1 MDPIK
6 QELLKS
12 GKIDPSKIQS
22 VPQERLNQFQSGS
35 NFKSA
40 KDKQKE
46 LDEQRRREEEE
57 YTKEAYKEYLDAFDD
72 VKQSGFVRSDGRRQP
87 QHTSSSHLQKSQPV
101 ELNSQGK
108 AKGKT
113 QMDSFLQEL
122 KLGQADRGSS
132 KPDMDS
138 QSDLD
143 PHSTNIYVANLPTNI
158 DEQMFGEYFSR
169 YGPIASVKI
178 MWPRQEDQSRFKQPG
193 YAGFVSYMSRKD
205 AELAVKE
212 LDGSDWQGHALK
224 LDWGKRVRLP
234 SRPIFEGPAKRPAL
248 PVTHYDERDAKRM
261 RTETVNEGQ
270 SPATFDAQVIN
281 FLLSVVHNA
290 ESHKYGPIMGLNELK
305 MSGVQYAFL
314 NDENDPKTSFVH
326 SQIQDLIPFDDDQ
339 PTNDS
344 DAELTDEEQSEHEK
358 LQKQKQ
364 TDLGP
369 IAKKQFE
376 IMLRQIS
383 PKRYSIAKLM
393 AFAIDHSESYKEIVD
408 ILIKSLLNV
417 STPVPRKIA
426 RLHLVSDILA
436 NSAVGISGA
445 WRYRDEIQK
454 HLDKVFDHLGLVR
467 SVFPSKLSQNFFKE
481 RVEVVLRVWSEL
493 FIFPENILDGY
504 ILKLEGNGRKAV
516 AELHSSSTLIS
527 HQDNG
532 SLSSSPITPVSD
544 GTLKPAGFKPIAKEP
559 EEDIDRTLLEDLDGE
574 PMKDDIDGEPMQDD
588 IDGEPM
594 QDDIDGQSLQDE
606 DIDGKPI

>member
-1 MDPIK
+1 M
-6 QELLKS
+6 
-12 GKIDPSKIQS
+12 
-22 VPQERLNQFQSGS
+22 
-35 NFKSA
+35 
-40 KDKQKE
+40 
-46 LDEQRRREEEE
+46 
-57 YTKEAYKEYLDAFDD
+57 
-72 VKQSGFVRSDGRRQP
+72 
-87 QHTSSSHLQKSQPV
+87 
-101 ELNSQGK
+101 
-108 AKGKT
+108 
-113 QMDSFLQEL
+113 
-122 KLGQADRGSS
+122 
-132 KPDMDS
+132 
-138 QSDLD
+138 
-143 PHSTNIYVANLPTNI
+143 
-158 DEQMFGEYFSR
+158 
-169 YGPIASVKI
+169 
-178 MWPRQEDQSRFKQPG
+178 
-193 YAGFVSYMSRKD
+193 
-205 AELAVKE
+205 
-212 LDGSDWQGHALK
+212 
-224 LDWGKRVRLP
+224 
-234 SRPIFEGPAKRPAL
+234 
-248 PVTHYDERDAKRM
+248 
-261 RTETVNEGQ
+261 
-270 SPATFDAQVIN
+270 
-281 FLLSVVHNA
+281 
-290 ESHKYGPIMGLNELK
+290 
-305 MSGVQYAFL
+305 
-314 NDENDPKTSFVH
+314 
-326 SQIQDLIPFDDDQ
+326 
-339 PTNDS
+339 
-344 DAELTDEEQSEHEK
+344 TDEEQSEHEK

-516 AELHSSSTLIS
+516 AELQSSSTLIS

>member
-12 GKIDPSKIQS
+12 GKIDPS

-40 KDKQKE
+40 KDRQKE

-72 VKQSGFVRSDGRRQP
+72 VKQSAFLRGLLA
-87 QHTSSSHLQKSQPV
+87 QHNSSSYSQKSQPV

-108 AKGKT
+108 VKGKT

-122 KLGQADRGSS
+122 KREQAGRGPN
-132 KPDMDS
+132 KPDMGS
-138 QSDLD
+138 QSEID
-143 PHSTNIYVANLPTNI
+143 PHSTNIYVANLPINI

-234 SRPIFEGPAKRPAL
+234 SRAIFEGPVKRPAM
-248 PVTHYDERDAKRM
+248 PASYYDERDSKRT
-261 RTETVNEGQ
+261 RTEETINESHSTV
-270 SPATFDAQVIN
+270 TFDTETLN
-281 FLLSVVHNA
+281 FLMSVVYNA
-290 ESHKYGPIMGLNELK
+290 KSHKYGPIAGFNELK
-305 MSGVQYAFL
+305 MTGVQYTFL
-314 NDENDPKTSFVH
+314 NDEHDPKTTFVH
-326 SQIQDLIPFDDDQ
+326 NRLQDLIPFDDDQ

-364 TDLGP
+364 NDLGP
-369 IAKKQFE
+369 IARKQFE

-393 AFAIDHSESYKEIVD
+393 VFAIDHSESYREIVD

-436 NSAVGISGA
+436 NSAVGVSGA

-454 HLDKVFDHLGLVR
+454 HLDKVFEHLGLVR

-493 FIFPENILDGY
+493 FIFPENILDSY
-504 ILKLEGNGRKAV
+504 MLKLEDNGKRAV
-516 AELHSSSTLIS
+516 SELKSNSTLIS
-527 HQDNG
+527 QQDNE
-532 SLSSSPITPVSD
+532 SISSNPITPVSD
-544 GTLKPAGFKPIAKEP
+544 ETLKPTGLKPIGKEP
-559 EEDIDRTLLEDLDGE
+559 EEGIDGALLEDLDGA
-574 PMKDDIDGEPMQDD
+574 PMQDDIDGEPMQDD

-594 QDDIDGQSLQDE
+594 QDDIGAQPLEDE
-606 DIDGKPI
+606 DIDGEAI